1 MDLHWGF
8 SLGIPWKYS
17 MGKSV
22 GVPMGMAWTCIGA
35 AQGWGHP
42 WHSSMGS
49 ALGICPCAS
58 MDLHWGFSLGIPWKS
73 SMGKSVGVPMGMA
86 WTCIG
91 SSQWAIY
98 GIALGAAHGG
108 IHGIL
113 LWVVH
118 WAFAHVHL
126 WICTGASHW
135 ASHGSLQWVSQW
147 VSPWAWH
154 GLALGVLN
162 GQP

>member
-1 MDLHWGF
+1 
-8 SLGIPWKYS
+8 
-17 MGKSV
+17 
-22 GVPMGMAWTCIGA
+22 
-35 AQGWGHP
+35 
-42 WHSSMGS
+42 MGS
-49 ALGICPCAS
+49 ALGMP
-58 MDLHWGFSLGIPWKS
+58 L
-73 SMGKSVGVPMGMA
+73 
-86 WTCIG
+86 
-91 SSQWAIY
+91 WAFY
-98 GIALGAAHGG
+98 GIALGQLMGGGGGG

-135 ASHGSLQWVSQW
+135 AFHGSLQWVSQW

-162 GQP
+162 GQSMDVPYG